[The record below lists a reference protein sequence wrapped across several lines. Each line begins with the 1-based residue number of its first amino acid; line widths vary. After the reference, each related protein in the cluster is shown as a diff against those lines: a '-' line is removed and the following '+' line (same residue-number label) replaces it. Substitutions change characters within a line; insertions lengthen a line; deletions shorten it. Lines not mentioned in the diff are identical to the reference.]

1 MINDL
6 ITNHNTSASEKI
18 TKVEELVNSVIHQ
31 LVKESTV
38 ASTPE
43 IAQVQP
49 DKGYHSKHNNNYGNA
64 LSNII
69 IQ

>member
-6 ITNHNTSASEKI
+6 ITNDYNTSAIDKI
-18 TKVEELVNSVIHQ
+18 KKVEKLLSQ
-31 LVKESTV
+31 LVKE
-38 ASTPE
+38 
-43 IAQVQP
+43 VQP
-49 DKGYHSKHNNNYGNA
+49 DKGYHSKHNNYGNA